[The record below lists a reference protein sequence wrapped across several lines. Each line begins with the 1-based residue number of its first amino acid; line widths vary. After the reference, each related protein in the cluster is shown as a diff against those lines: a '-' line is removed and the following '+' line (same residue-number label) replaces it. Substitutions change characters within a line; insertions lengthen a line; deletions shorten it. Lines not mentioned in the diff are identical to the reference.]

1 MFSNKQEEL
10 SEARGL
16 IRTRVWT
23 GDKGD
28 FPNMKMRSA
37 ILSTFTISVCAMVG
51 VSISTVVAAENAQ
64 KPGNAAGRGWSAEVA
79 GGGSQSVSLDANQ
92 TKTVEKVNEYFNAMK
107 TLKGRF
113 VQTAADGEVL
123 KGKFKM
129 KRPGM
134 FRFDY
139 SRPSRQVVVSDG
151 TYLAIQDHDLE
162 NEDRVAL
169 DHTPFRVLLRS
180 DVNLL
185 RDALITEVQEN
196 DGSLMLGIRDKSP
209 DTPGKIRLLLEKEGG
224 LQLKEWITTDA
235 QGLDTKVQVARVVK
249 DAEIDAS
256 EFVIVAP
263 GNPFQQ

>member
-1 MFSNKQEEL
+1 MM
-10 SEARGL
+10 
-16 IRTRVWT
+16 
-23 GDKGD
+23 
-28 FPNMKMRSA
+28 MKSA
-37 ILSTFTISVCAMVG
+37 ILSTFAIGLCAMAG
-51 VSISTVVAAENAQ
+51 VSISMAVAAENAR
-64 KPGNAAGRGWSAEVA
+64 KPANAAGSGWSAEVA
-79 GGGSQSVSLDANQ
+79 PGASRSVSLDANQ
-92 TKTVEKVNEYFNAMK
+92 TKTVEKVSAYFNAMK
-107 TLKGRF
+107 TLRGRF

-139 SRPSRQVVVSDG
+139 SRPSRQVVISDG
-151 TYLAIQDHDLE
+151 TYLAIQDHDLD

-169 DHTPFRVLLRS
+169 DQTPFRVLLRA

-185 RDALITEVQEN
+185 RDAMITEVQEN
-196 DGSLMLGIRDKSP
+196 DGTLLLGIRDKSP
-209 DTPGKIRLLLEKEGG
+209 DTPGRIRLLLAKEKG

-235 QGLDTKVQVARVVK
+235 QGLDTKVQVAQVVK
-249 DAEIDAS
+249 DEEIDAS

>member
-1 MFSNKQEEL
+1 MH
-10 SEARGL
+10 A
-16 IRTRVWT
+16 RVWT
-23 GDKGD
+23 GDEGE
-28 FPNMKMRSA
+28 FPKMMKSD
-37 ILSTFTISVCAMVG
+37 IFSTFAIGVCALIG
-51 VSISTVVAAENAQ
+51 VSISTAVAVENAQ
-64 KPGNAAGRGWSAEVA
+64 RPGHAAGSGWSAEVA
-79 GGGSQSVSLDANQ
+79 AGGSQSVSLDANQ
-92 TKTVEKVNEYFNAMK
+92 TKTVEKVNAYFNSLK

-151 TYLAIQDHDLE
+151 TYLAIQDHDLA

-169 DHTPFRVLLRS
+169 DQTPFRVLLRE

-185 RDALITEVQEN
+185 RDAMITEVQEN
-196 DGSLMLGIRDKSP
+196 DGSLLLGIRDKSP
-209 DTPGKIRLLLEKEGG
+209 DTPGKIRLLLVKEGG
-224 LQLKEWITTDA
+224 LQLREWITTDA
-235 QGLDTKVQVARVVK
+235 QGLDTKVQVARIVK